1 MSQAVLGAWYH
12 QWEVMVSY
20 GNSVEMRR
28 AQMSSLSTLRGATS
42 LWGAN
47 STECLLCFEWEMAP
61 TSSRHCWST
70 MDDAVLGSC

>member
-1 MSQAVLGAWYH
+1 MSQAALGAQDH
-12 QWEVMVSY
+12 QWEEMVSY

-47 STECLLCFEWEMAP
+47 STESLLCFEWEMSP
-61 TSSRHCWST
+61 MSSHHCL
-70 MDDAVLGSC
+70 VHHG